1 MGLDP
6 LPPGTILALMCPRVR
21 DVAERLEQVMA
32 PWLRFAGCVLV
43 VAVLYWAQAVLV
55 PLALA
60 MLISFVLSP
69 PVTFLQRWIGRI
81 AAVLVVVLL
90 VFTGLG
96 LASWAA
102 GTQVSHLA
110 DDLPRYRENIAQ
122 KISDVRGVGQGGSV
136 EQVQQT
142 VKEIQEQIAG
152 PPPASG
158 TSRQPVI
165 VQSQKVTSL
174 TDFSSWLGPAL
185 GPLST
190 AGFVAALV
198 IFMLLEREELRGRVF
213 GLVGHG
219 HLAVTTKAFDEAASR
234 VSRQLLMQTLVNA
247 IYGAAVGV
255 GVWWIGVPYPLLWAA
270 LGAALRFIPY
280 LGPIVAAAGPILI
293 GLAALPGWT
302 KPLSV
307 VGLFLVLELF
317 TNLVLET
324 VLYAGAAGVSQ
335 VALLVAVGTWTWLWG
350 SMGLLLATPL
360 TVCLVVL
367 GKHVPG
373 FEFLST
379 LMADSP
385 ALSPDVSY
393 YQRLLARDQSEASEI
408 VQRHMA
414 SQPTETVYDALMLP
428 AFNYAERD
436 RIEGRLS
443 EDEEQTI
450 VEQTRELLGDVDR
463 FQHTLPANEVPE
475 EETTSPPIEHTESRI
490 PVNVLGYPANGQA
503 DAIALQMLAQLVE
516 ADGIRLD
523 VTSVRL
529 LSSEVIDLV
538 RTTGA
543 RLICIADLPPS
554 PPSKTRY
561 LVRKLRSAVPE
572 VTILVGRWAPPEL
585 ADEDRSSLTDDGAHH
600 VASTLLDTRDQLRV
614 LATHE
619 RHHAQSE
626 TSPAANVAG

>member
-1 MGLDP
+1 
-6 LPPGTILALMCPRVR
+6 
-21 DVAERLEQVMA
+21 
-32 PWLRFAGCVLV
+32 
-43 VAVLYWAQAVLV
+43 
-55 PLALA
+55 
-60 MLISFVLSP
+60 
-69 PVTFLQRWIGRI
+69 
-81 AAVLVVVLL
+81 

-152 PPPASG
+152 PPASG

>member
-1 MGLDP
+1 
-6 LPPGTILALMCPRVR
+6 MCPRVR

-585 ADEDRSSLTDDGAHH
+585 ADEDRSSLTNDGAHH